1 MISITEDELTFD
13 FKATWLKIAAVI
25 SDKNDPILIEIINKK
40 YKTFRFFLQPEENT
54 ESEMITYIK
63 EMEKNY
69 LKT

>member
-54 ESEMITYIK
+54 ESEMINYIK